1 MDIIYYGK
9 NQEKLFTQLT
19 KKYAIVYA
27 LCMLLKYSARI
38 IGNMHLIREI
48 HRNKTKIDRIQG
60 ADTAALEE
68 KV

>member
-1 MDIIYYGK
+1 
-9 NQEKLFTQLT
+9 
-19 KKYAIVYA
+19 
-27 LCMLLKYSARI
+27 MLLKYSARI
-38 IGNMHLIREI
+38 IGYMHLIREI